1 MNITEKIIPSC
12 EKNIKLNRKVN
23 SLMKKT
29 DKIKAVI
36 MAGGKGIR
44 ARPFTDYFPKAMIP
58 IFEKPLVSYVVQ
70 YLQSFPFVAEIIVVC
85 DLKGLGGQIKHY
97 LEGEN
102 TKIKFVQDSS
112 SGTGGDILHIS
123 KYIKED
129 EFILWF
135 VDNLAAI
142 DIEEMLQYFKSKK
155 SLACIATRQ
164 YRKEETGF
172 AKVQDGVISEFI
184 EKPIIQLQNSEC
196 LGIYIVS
203 KKILDIIKSKSK
215 TKKDLNLSFDV
226 FEELSKKKAISAY
239 DIKKT
244 LWLDAESPVKIER
257 DVEIA
262 RKIIKQMSST

>member
-1 MNITEKIIPSC
+1 
-12 EKNIKLNRKVN
+12 
-23 SLMKKT
+23 MKKAC
-29 DKIKAVI
+29 KIKAVI
-36 MAGGKGIR
+36 MAGGKGSR
-44 ARPFTDYFPKAMIP
+44 ARPFTDYFPKAMMP
-58 IFEKPLVSYVVQ
+58 IFGKPLISHVIQ
-70 YLQSFPFVAEIIVVC
+70 YLERFPFIVEIIVVC
-85 DLKGLGGQIKHY
+85 DLNGLGGQIRHY
-97 LEGEN
+97 LEMKS

-123 KYIKED
+123 KHIKED

-142 DIEEMLQYFKSKK
+142 NIGEMLEYFRSKK

-184 EKPIIQLQNSEC
+184 EKPTIRLQNSEC
-196 LGIYIVS
+196 LGIYIIS
-203 KKILDIIKSKSK
+203 KKVLDIIKSKSK
-215 TKKDLNLSFDV
+215 IKKDLNLSFDV

-244 LWLDAESPVKIER
+244 LWLDAESLVKIER
-257 DVEIA
+257 DIEVA
-262 RKIIKQMSST
+262 RKIIKQMRST